1 MSFSQINSTR
11 SICNFSLSLFL
22 AGCMYCQGTVVEVH
36 KLPSHP
42 LANFQNTYL
51 PGSVPVG
58 ASDFGYTLG
67 GIGSGLFKGPGD
79 GPGIFWMISDRGPNP
94 QDASSPIRR
103 AFPTPWY
110 TPFILQVK
118 AEANNGPITVL
129 QALPLAG
136 RTPLGEC
143 RNRASQRPG
152 MPHSPANPS
161 RSRRAAFTCTVGAGA
176 PGLSE
181 VHVLRRYDGRAITM
195 VTTLRTSCVTSR
207 QLLTIEEYGPSIG
220 G

>member
-1 MSFSQINSTR
+1 MLSGWSLRSGRPEAFIHPTVTETVSFVQPILSAGRIYRHPVPVNKYHFLRSAVRGFASVFLDRTTTEKRGQDKMSFSQINATR

-22 AGCMYCQGTVVEVH
+22 TGCLYGQGTVVEVH

-118 AEANNGPITVL
+118 TEDNNDPI
-129 QALPLAG
+129 
-136 RTPLGEC
+136 
-143 RNRASQRPG
+143 
-152 MPHSPANPS
+152 
-161 RSRRAAFTCTVGAGA
+161 
-176 PGLSE
+176 
-181 VHVLRRYDGRAITM
+181 
-195 VTTLRTSCVTSR
+195 
-207 QLLTIEEYGPSIG
+207 
-220 G
+220 